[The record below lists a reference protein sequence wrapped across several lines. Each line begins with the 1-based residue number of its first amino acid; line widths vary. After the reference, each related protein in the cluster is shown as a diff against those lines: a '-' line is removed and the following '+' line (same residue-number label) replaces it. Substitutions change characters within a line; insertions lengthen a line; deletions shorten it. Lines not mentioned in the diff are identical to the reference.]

1 MRERRQSRSP
11 VANYLHNHALRLER
25 QTAPWG
31 MGLQLPVDEDG
42 MIADQ
47 RLLAQYRMGATDSAA
62 CGCGWIACYNALRLL
77 GERPRPESVLKA
89 LERDLVLR
97 GRMGTRTVALPAFFL
112 KRGYRVAVSFTLAG
126 AEKRA
131 PAADANIVYYL
142 RSKHPSAHFV
152 AFSGKVAENSEGE
165 AVYRFYNSLTA
176 RLLPRRRPD
185 GVEPPCYC
193 AGGHR
198 GDRRTLAALL
208 EPEAPLLKAVFSISR
223 PGGQA
228 GRAGEN

>member
-1 MRERRQSRSP
+1 M
-11 VANYLHNHALRLER
+11 
-25 QTAPWG
+25 
-31 MGLQLPVDEDG
+31 
-42 MIADQ
+42 
-47 RLLAQYRMGATDSAA
+47 A
-62 CGCGWIACYNALRLL
+62 CEHPLDFKTL
-77 GERPRPESVLKA
+77 
-89 LERDLVLR
+89 
-97 GRMGTRTVALPAFFL
+97 L
-112 KRGYRVAVSFTLAG
+112 KRMLTFRDERV
-126 AEKRA
+126 
-131 PAADANIVYYL
+131 
-142 RSKHPSAHFV
+142 V
-152 AFSGKVAENSEGE
+152 ACPVCGQGKVAENSEGE

-185 GVEPPCYC
+185 GVETPCYC